1 MAEFGSWTLS
11 PTTTFAEG
19 REDDLLS
26 RLEERLGKSK
36 EEVRREIEE
45 LWDGRETGNGSSWG
59 QCAKTV
65 FRLPRD
71 FRALFRKAL
80 SAVFAT

>member
-45 LWDGRETGNGSSWG
+45 VWD
-59 QCAKTV
+59 
-65 FRLPRD
+65 
-71 FRALFRKAL
+71 
-80 SAVFAT
+80 